1 MITEKFFLTI
11 HCWIPFYP
19 ETAKNKWTLTREV
32 PAKLP
37 QAPPAPLGV
46 TYNNNKI
53 VNAQIIPSDDM
64 LKPPVLDWNA
74 KSGELYTIFLIDFGI
89 ERLEGLQWVHW
100 LVSNVKD
107 GDSIKQGDEVI
118 VQNLVY

>member
-1 MITEKFFLTI
+1 
-11 HCWIPFYP
+11 
-19 ETAKNKWTLTREV
+19 
-32 PAKLP
+32 
-37 QAPPAPLGV
+37 
-46 TYNNNKI
+46 
-53 VNAQIIPSDDM
+53 M

-107 GDSIKQGDEVI
+107 GASVKQGDEVN
-118 VQNLVY
+118 VQSLV